1 DSNMRKFDAIVVG
14 ELNVDLILNQIEGYP
29 KIGKETI
36 ARDMTLTLGSSSAIF
51 ASNLR
56 SLGVPV
62 GFVGKLGKDT
72 FGDLVIER
80 LEAAGVDTSMVIQS
94 QSVQT
99 GATIVLNF
107 GEDRAMV
114 THMGAMEQLYLEDV
128 QVEWLRQARHL
139 HLSSI
144 FLQPGMQRDLLKLFK
159 MAKEEGL
166 TTSLD
171 AQWDPAEKWDLNLK
185 ELLPYL
191 DLFLPNE
198 KELLKLARTENLD
211 DAISTLKEAETITV
225 IKMGNKGS
233 ISIFK
238 NKLLHLPAFLNKNIV
253 DAIGAGDSFN
263 AGFIAKFL
271 QKMPME
277 TCQEFGNLIGAVST
291 TASGGT
297 GAFKMSGNIKNIA
310 KEKFGYKKDEFTN

>member
-1 DSNMRKFDAIVVG
+1 MKNFDVIVVG
-14 ELNVDLILNQIEGYP
+14 ELNVDLILNQIASFP
-29 KIGKETI
+29 TIGKETI
-36 ARDMTLTLGSSSAIF
+36 AKEMTLTLGSSSAIF
-51 ASNLR
+51 ASNLS
-56 SLGVPV
+56 SLGVRV
-62 GFVGKLGKDT
+62 GFIGMLGKDM
-72 FGDLVIER
+72 FGDLVMEK
-80 LEAAGVDTSMVIQS
+80 LEDAGVDTSMVMQS

-99 GATIVLNF
+99 GATVVLNF

-114 THMGAMEQLYLEDV
+114 THMGAMEHLYLEDV
-128 QVEWLRQARHL
+128 QVDWLRQTRHL

-144 FLQPGMQRDLLKLFK
+144 FLQPGIQKDLLKLFK

-171 AQWDPAEKWDLNLK
+171 AQWDPAEKWDLNLQ

-198 KELLKLARTENLD
+198 KELMKLTGTANLD
-211 DAISTLKEAETITV
+211 DAISALKESETITV

-233 ISIFK
+233 LSIHK
-238 NKLLHLPAFLNKNIV
+238 NKQLHLPPFLNKNVV

-263 AGFIAKFL
+263 AGFIAKFI
-271 QKMPME
+271 QKKPLDS
-277 TCQEFGNLIGAVST
+277 CQEFGNLIGAIST

-297 GAFKMSGNIKNIA
+297 GAFKMPGIIKDIA
-310 KEKFGYKKDEFTN
+310 KEKFGYGKDEFTN

>member
-1 DSNMRKFDAIVVG
+1 MKKLDVVVVG
-14 ELNVDLILNQIEGYP
+14 ELNVDLILNQIGSFP
-29 KIGKETI
+29 TIGKETI
-36 ARDMTLTLGSSSAIF
+36 AKEMTLTLGSSSAIF
-51 ASNLR
+51 ASNLS
-56 SLGVPV
+56 SLGARV
-62 GFVGKLGKDT
+62 GFIGMLGKDS
-72 FGDLVIER
+72 FGDLVMGK
-80 LEAAGVDTSMVIQS
+80 LEDAGVDTSMVMQS

-114 THMGAMEQLYLEDV
+114 THMGAMEQLYLKDV
-128 QVEWLRQARHL
+128 QVNWLRQARHL

-144 FLQPGMQRDLLKLFK
+144 FLQPGIQKDLVHLFK

-171 AQWDPAEKWDLNLK
+171 AQWDPEEKWDLNLK

-191 DLFLPNE
+191 DLFLPNG
-198 KELLKLARTENLD
+198 KELLKLTGKENLD
-211 DAISTLKEAETITV
+211 DAISTLKESETITV

-233 ISIFK
+233 ITIHK
-238 NKLLHLPAFLNKNIV
+238 NKQIHLPAFLNKNIV

-271 QKMPME
+271 QKKPLE
-277 TCQEFGNLIGAVST
+277 SCQEFGNLIGAIST

-297 GAFKMSGNIKNIA
+297 GAFKTPDIIKEIA
-310 KEKFGYKKDEFTN
+310 KEKFGYEKDEFTN